1 MTDFFASGDRCFATA
16 PNVVYPCIASPGVY
30 QAHGVCNSHRPS
42 ADHKTNT
49 ARWQHTFLLLR
60 LLLLYHLAAA
70 FSLKSAR
77 DTGVKF
83 VLFLYRNNREGGEKR
98 KRHTHT
104 KTMTDPLANASTH
117 SASSSSSVLS
127 FEEDGND
134 TTTCDAGNEGPEEQR
149 DEAKEIE
156 KLVRRE
162 TRNVALSRSFFLLL
176 VRAISDLVCSFV
188 LSIS

>member
-1 MTDFFASGDRCFATA
+1 
-16 PNVVYPCIASPGVY
+16 
-30 QAHGVCNSHRPS
+30 
-42 ADHKTNT
+42 
-49 ARWQHTFLLLR
+49 
-60 LLLLYHLAAA
+60 
-70 FSLKSAR
+70 
-77 DTGVKF
+77 
-83 VLFLYRNNREGGEKR
+83 
-98 KRHTHT
+98 
-104 KTMTDPLANASTH
+104 MTDPLANASTH